1 MVADAN
7 VFVFIKIHVGRAAVA
22 SLFCQVIVFMG
33 WAEWS
38 AGATISIPELVWGAL
53 DALVVEGVMIPN
65 CAFFALI
72 VGDGGLPPGL
82 VVGALDADVVFEV
95 FELVGGIAVDALV
108 FEEILVSAA
117 GGEVNI
123 LNSLGR
129 NDEEESK
136 KCQGNS

>member
-1 MVADAN
+1 
-7 VFVFIKIHVGRAAVA
+7 
-22 SLFCQVIVFMG
+22 MG